1 MPETYIDIIR
11 HGEPRGGK
19 MIRGGDADHSLSE
32 LGWQQMWAAV
42 GEYAP
47 WDKIISSPLARC
59 REFACALAAHHQLP
73 LAIEPQL
80 HEIGMGSWEG
90 RLHREIAVTEP
101 AAFIAFYHDPVTH
114 RPPGGE
120 SLAALSQ
127 RVSGV
132 YDRLIQ
138 FYPGRHLLIVAHAVV
153 SRALIG
159 HVLNADPVRW
169 YRIQIDFAGLCR
181 IRHDRFGPG
190 LQFVNAE
197 RLRVIQAE

>member
-19 MIRGGDADHSLSE
+19 MIRGCDADHPLSE

-42 GEYAP
+42 GEYAH
-47 WDKIISSPLARC
+47 WDQIIASPLARC
-59 REFACALAAHHQLP
+59 REFAGALAARHQLP

-90 RLHREIAVTEP
+90 RVHREIAVTEP
-101 AAFIAFYHDPVTH
+101 AAFIAFYHDPVNH

-127 RVSGV
+127 RVSTV

-138 FYPGRHLLIVAHAVV
+138 LYAGKHVLIVAHAVV
-153 SRALIG
+153 TRAILG
-159 HVLNADPVRW
+159 HVLKAEAARW
-169 YRIQIDFAGLCR
+169 YRIQIDFAGVCR

-190 LQFVNAE
+190 IQFINAE
-197 RLRVIQAE
+197 RLRAIQVE